1 MKVYTNDVTQ
11 KIDFFNLKHFSIQI
25 KEIIAETLKH
35 APNKAGGSNWLKVT
49 YYCQN
54 LIL

>member
-1 MKVYTNDVTQ
+1 LCNCLEAA
-11 KIDFFNLKHFSIQI
+11 LKSFPQSTESQI